1 MAEVST
7 LYLVP
12 QSAFC
17 RGPSVAYNAAS
28 LCLQAQERGGSS
40 LMQQQLPQEK
50 SRIASFPSLAVLV
63 QSENAT
69 RIAGLEICLGK
80 SLRWEKGEEY

>member
-1 MAEVST
+1 MAEVSA

-12 QSAFC
+12 QFTVC
-17 RGPSVAYNAAS
+17 HGPSVAYNAAS

-50 SRIASFPSLAVLV
+50 SRVASFPSLASVVVLV

-69 RIAGLEICLGK
+69 RVAGLEI
-80 SLRWEKGEEY
+80 